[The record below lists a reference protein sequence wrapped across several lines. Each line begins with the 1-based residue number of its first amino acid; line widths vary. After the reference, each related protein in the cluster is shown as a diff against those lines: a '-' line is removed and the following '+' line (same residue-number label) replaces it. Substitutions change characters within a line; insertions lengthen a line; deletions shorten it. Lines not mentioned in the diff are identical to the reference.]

1 MAAPKLNALTL
12 EPQEVALVVGE
23 EGGEMTIRVQAG
35 SGVPEEA
42 EDLPAAA
49 ELVLALAMRLLKDPE
64 FHDEVVDWYYSQDDE
79 GPEVSK

>member
-1 MAAPKLNALTL
+1 MAAPKQTALNL

-79 GPEVSK
+79 GPTP